1 MARTGRP
8 RKKIDMA
15 KCVQLRNLGWTQ
27 RDIARLFGVNH
38 STISRR
44 LRTWIPPRSRFQEV
58 IVRYHDRYTQF
69 IVVGKKIHTLY
80 KAA

>member
-1 MARTGRP
+1 MPRTGRP

-15 KCVQLRNLGWTQ
+15 KCVQLRNRGWTQ
-27 RDIARLFGVNH
+27 REIAHLLGVNH

-44 LRTWIPPRSRFQEV
+44 LRMWVPPKKQEV
-58 IVRYHDRYTQF
+58 IVRYHDHYTQY